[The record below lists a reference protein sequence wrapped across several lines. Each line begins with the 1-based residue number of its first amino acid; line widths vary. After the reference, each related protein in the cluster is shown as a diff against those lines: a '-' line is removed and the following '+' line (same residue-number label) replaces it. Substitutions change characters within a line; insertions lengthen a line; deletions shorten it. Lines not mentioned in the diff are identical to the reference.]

1 MALAECRHDA
11 HHRPVCVAC
20 NAIERA
26 WWPDECDDVDVE
38 YTPLEQHVINALYHA
53 VAEAAWDDIP

>member
-20 NAIERA
+20 NDIERA
-26 WWPDECDDVDVE
+26 WWPDECDDHDE
-38 YTPLEQHVINALYHA
+38 CREPST
-53 VAEAAWDDIP
+53 